1 MFSCRSDHYCLS
13 YSFAEEKKKQ
23 NGLPVQIPVSNVYTF
38 WCSGV
43 LPKSV
48 YIKEKSCSQSLKYVL
63 H

>member
-1 MFSCRSDHYCLS
+1 MFSCTSDHYCLS
-13 YSFAEEKKKQ
+13 YSFAEEKKNRTDFPYKYPC
-23 NGLPVQIPVSNVYTF
+23 LMFILF
-38 WCSGV
+38 GV